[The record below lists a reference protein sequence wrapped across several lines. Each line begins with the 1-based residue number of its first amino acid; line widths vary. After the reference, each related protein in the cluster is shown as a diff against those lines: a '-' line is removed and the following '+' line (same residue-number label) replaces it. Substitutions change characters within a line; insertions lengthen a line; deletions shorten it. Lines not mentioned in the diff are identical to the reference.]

1 MIIYRYISKQLFAAT
16 LGVSFVLVL
25 IFFSGRFI
33 KYLARAADGRI
44 AGDALFA
51 IMAYRLP
58 GFLELILPLG
68 IFLGI
73 LLAYGRLYL
82 DSEMTVLQATGI
94 SQWQI
99 TRMTFLPTFSMF
111 VIVALLSIYIS
122 PWGAKESEKLILEAK
137 SESQLKIL
145 TPGRFH
151 TNKAKDKVTYTETVS
166 SDKASMSNLFMAE
179 DNRDRLVSV
188 VAKRGEKIIDETT
201 GLEYLQL
208 KDGYRYEGQPG
219 DSNFR
224 VTEFSTYTVKLTD
237 PEPKDIGKKYRLMD
251 TASLWKDPSPIAQAE
266 LQWRLSLPI
275 LVPIVV
281 LMAIP
286 LSRVNPRQGRY
297 LKMLPSIIGYLS
309 YLTLLIAGKGWLEK
323 EKIPSQLGLWW
334 VHVLFLMIALLL
346 YWFPNYLRVRQAK
359 KGRIEVLPAEGESA

>member
-1 MIIYRYISKQLFAAT
+1 MIIYRYISKQLFATT

-82 DSEMTVLQATGI
+82 DSEMSVLQATGI

-99 TRMTFLPTFSMF
+99 TKLTFLPAFSMF
-111 VIVALLSIYIS
+111 VVVALLSIYIS
-122 PWGAKESEKLILEAK
+122 PWGAQQSEIILLEAK
-137 SESQLKIL
+137 SQSQLKII
-145 TPGRFH
+145 TPGKFH
-151 TNKAKDKVTYTETVS
+151 TNKTKDKVTYTETVS
-166 SDKASMSNLFMAE
+166 SDKNSMANIFMAE
-179 DNRDRLVSV
+179 DDKDRLVSV
-188 VAKRGEKIIDETT
+188 VAHSGERIIDATT
-201 GLEYLQL
+201 QQEYLQL
-208 KDGYRYEGQPG
+208 RNGYRYEGQPG

-224 VTEFSTYTVKLTD
+224 VTQFDTYTVKLSE
-237 PEPKDIGKKYRLMD
+237 PEAKDDTTKYRLMD
-251 TASLWKDPSPIAQAE
+251 TAELWRDPSPLAKAE
-266 LQWRLSLPI
+266 FQWRISLPI

-297 LKMLPSIIGYLS
+297 LKLLPSIIGYLS
-309 YLTLLIAGKGWLEK
+309 YLSLLIAGKGWIEK
-323 EKIPSQLGLWW
+323 GKIPPELGLWW
-334 VHVLFLMIALLL
+334 IHGLFLFIAFLLH
-346 YWFPNYLRVRQAK
+346 WAPNYYRVQKAK
-359 KGRIEVLPAEGESA
+359 KGRVAVELAVK